1 MEQGNKICLLGNIKD
16 PPVLVAV
23 ILKMT
28 GQCFCLSPVILSFM
42 DASEKEAEGWI

>member
-1 MEQGNKICLLGNIKD
+1 MCLLGNIKD
-16 PPVLVAV
+16 PSVLVAM

-28 GQCFCLSPVILSFM
+28 GQWFCLSPVILSVM